1 MWQSFGMHK
10 NYTLKAVDDSHS
22 IDFTQMSLFLNS
34 RYAWLILKKKEPFI
48 HARSSQPYVS
58 TFKSAWIQR
67 EWKYWRKRGAAPEGI
82 NINIMARNSGKL
94 KPIMS
99 ALLVRSRKSFCFLS
113 LPRALNMH
121 YKKEFRDQWTILFK
135 RELTLIWTFLSA
147 LLQVILVITRSF
159 ESYW

>member
-1 MWQSFGMHK
+1 MEDEVLSSDFQLIVKLCKLCDNHFICITI
-10 NYTLKAVDDSHS
+10 TLYEAVDDSHS
-22 IDFTQMSLFLNS
+22 IDFTQMSLLLNS
-34 RYAWLILKKKEPFI
+34 RYAWLVLKKKMEPFI
-48 HARSSQPYVS
+48 HAGSSQPYVS

-99 ALLVRSRKSFCFLS
+99 AWLVRSRKSFCFLS

-121 YKKEFRDQWTILFK
+121 CKKEFRDRINF
-135 RELTLIWTFLSA
+135 F
-147 LLQVILVITRSF
+147 V
-159 ESYW
+159 